1 MSKPEDVD
9 RAPVHAVVMPCPR
22 LEFRWIKEGES
33 WYERECVYGLV
44 LPLGKYD
51 IRHTDPED
59 HPTEKVLEIGRTKVT
74 GGNGQPPIY
83 DGKVDTPFRDGAHA
97 QWDCDA
103 LGGHIPI
110 VAVCGDVATIV
121 EKQPKRTSA

>member
-1 MSKPEDVD
+1 MQAEKTLMS
-9 RAPVHAVVMPCPR
+9 APVHAVVMPCPR

-33 WYERECVYGLV
+33 WYERECVYSLV
-44 LPLGKYD
+44 LPFGKYD

-59 HPTEKVLEIGRTKVT
+59 HPTEKVLEIGRTRVT
-74 GGNGQPPIY
+74 GGNGDPPIY